1 MVNNNNKMNNKINV
15 SNFIINLDR
24 EKCIVSV
31 DVKDFEYIE
40 DSFDE
45 FLVLFESTWFLIKK
59 ENLICHLC
67 INLENCQGNYNF
79 PLQVYIKLATCLS
92 NLNETFNSNCHGIS
106 ILTKDAERWMV
117 IYNIIL
123 KLWYPPIR
131 RPMLLTDKIS
141 ELKLFVKSNK
151 LIK

>member
-1 MVNNNNKMNNKINV
+1 MVNNNNKMNNIINT

-40 DSFDE
+40 DAFDE

-106 ILTKDAERWMV
+106 ILTKDAEQWMV

-141 ELKLFVKSNK
+141 ELKLFVKTNK